1 MNGTPAAKARRN
13 LARTYDRKIWH
24 QAHNEKHPMRYRLHC
39 HDGTYNLKC
48 DRITLLADMM
58 ESKPFMIE
66 RIERLPAGRIGQ
78 EGLAAA
84 TQLHDDSLRSGSP
97 SELRIPVWLVEV
109 S

>member
-1 MNGTPAAKARRN
+1 MPRTSSTGRKRTPPYNNYNPPKYLN
-13 LARTYDRKIWH
+13 IEGWLY
-24 QAHNEKHPMRYRLHC
+24 C
-39 HDGTYNLKC
+39 HDGAYNLRC
-48 DRITLLADMM
+48 DRVTLLAEMM
-58 ESKPFMIE
+58 ESKPFM
-66 RIERLPAGRIGQ
+66 IERLPAGRIGQ

>member
-1 MNGTPAAKARRN
+1 MNGTHASKARRN
-13 LARTYDRKIWH
+13 LARTYDRKIWQ
-24 QAHNEKHPMRYRLHC
+24 QAHNEKHPMRYRMYC
-39 HDGTYNLKC
+39 QDGTYNLKC
-48 DRITLLADMM
+48 DRITLLAEMM
-58 ESKPFMIE
+58 ESKPFM
-66 RIERLPAGRIGQ
+66 IERLPAGRIGQ

>member
-13 LARTYDRKIWH
+13 LARTYDRKIWQ
-24 QAHNEKHPMRYRLHC
+24 QAHSEKHPMRYRLHC
-39 HDGTYNLKC
+39 HDGAYNMRC
-48 DRITLLADMM
+48 DRVTLLA
-58 ESKPFMIE
+58 EISETKPFM
-66 RIERLPAGRIGQ
+66 IERLPAGRIGQ

>member
-1 MNGTPAAKARRN
+1 MNGTHASKARRN
-13 LARTYDRKIWH
+13 LAHTQDRKIWQ
-24 QAHNEKHPMRYRLHC
+24 QARNEAHPMRYRMHC
-39 HDGTYNLKC
+39 QDGVYNLRC

-58 ESKPFMIE
+58 ESKPYRIE